1 MSNELNDKSS
11 NYNKSEDGDSSAQTK
26 KGDNTTDW
34 HTGYIQ
40 GHTFSNKEVKFR
52 LHNGRALFEGDIILA
67 DTPIGIEHLGHRKVK
82 GVGIRGDMY
91 RWSRGEIPYIIK
103 SDIPN
108 QNRIT
113 DAIRHWEN
121 NTPIRFIYRTDSNA
135 NYYPNY
141 VSFDRYMPGPNESHE
156 ETFHCSAMV
165 GMQGN
170 GHQSVTVSDQCGV
183 GDIIHEIGHAAGLW
197 HEQSRNDRKNY
208 VEVLIQNVE
217 TEPYDMTHNF
227 DQHVTDGDD
236 IGTYDYCSIM
246 HYGAYF
252 FSKNGQPTLRV
263 LRRDLPCGNEDS
275 LGQKNGLSSG
285 DVNTITHLYAPYD
298 PTVILNSADGRL
310 ELFMVNY
317 SDKLIYHRKQG
328 APTSNSNGW
337 DTPWAQIGLQTSIP
351 SNTRPSINRTTLT
364 GLLEVFWGANGNIWT
379 AHQDT
384 SNGSFSAIE
393 YGLTYVYHFGNSVM
407 GRDADG
413 RLEVFFVS
421 GDDPCQLYHFQ
432 QRSLS
437 DPNMNLLNPLGGNWS
452 PNRRPVV
459 ANNSDGRLDVFM
471 IGLDSQ
477 LNHKWQTSTADS
489 SQWSND
495 WVSIGKGPFI
505 GDPVVSFNARN
516 GLEVFAIS
524 RDGLLKH
531 TWQMYFTPTSSQWS
545 EWNTIPTSGGWL
557 SNVRPTVAQ
566 NADGRIEL
574 CIVDNNGI
582 LWHISQ
588 TSPSDSSQWSA
599 WDQLFGNRR
608 FPTNAK
614 PVLIRN
620 ADGRLEVFIVG
631 SDEQIY
637 HNWQILFGGKLQW
650 NSTDGIQL

>member
-1 MSNELNDKSS
+1 
-11 NYNKSEDGDSSAQTK
+11 
-26 KGDNTTDW
+26 
-34 HTGYIQ
+34 
-40 GHTFSNKEVKFR
+40 
-52 LHNGRALFEGDIILA
+52 
-67 DTPIGIEHLGHRKVK
+67 
-82 GVGIRGDMY
+82 
-91 RWSRGEIPYIIK
+91 
-103 SDIPN
+103 
-108 QNRIT
+108 
-113 DAIRHWEN
+113 
-121 NTPIRFIYRTDSNA
+121 
-135 NYYPNY
+135 
-141 VSFDRYMPGPNESHE
+141 
-156 ETFHCSAMV
+156 
-165 GMQGN
+165 
-170 GHQSVTVSDQCGV
+170 
-183 GDIIHEIGHAAGLW
+183 
-197 HEQSRNDRKNY
+197 
-208 VEVLIQNVE
+208 
-217 TEPYDMTHNF
+217 
-227 DQHVTDGDD
+227 
-236 IGTYDYCSIM
+236 
-246 HYGAYF
+246 
-252 FSKNGQPTLRV
+252 
-263 LRRDLPCGNEDS
+263 
-275 LGQKNGLSSG
+275 
-285 DVNTITHLYAPYD
+285 
-298 PTVILNSADGRL
+298 
-310 ELFMVNY
+310 
-317 SDKLIYHRKQG
+317 
-328 APTSNSNGW
+328 
-337 DTPWAQIGLQTSIP
+337 
-351 SNTRPSINRTTLT
+351 
-364 GLLEVFWGANGNIWT
+364 
-379 AHQDT
+379 
-384 SNGSFSAIE
+384 
-393 YGLTYVYHFGNSVM
+393 M

-471 IGLDSQ
+471 IGLDGQ

-495 WVSIGKGPFI
+495 WESIGTGPFI

-516 GLEVFAIS
+516 GLEVFAIG
-524 RDGLLKH
+524 RDGSLNH
-531 TWQMYFTPTSSQWS
+531 TWQMCFTPTSSQWS